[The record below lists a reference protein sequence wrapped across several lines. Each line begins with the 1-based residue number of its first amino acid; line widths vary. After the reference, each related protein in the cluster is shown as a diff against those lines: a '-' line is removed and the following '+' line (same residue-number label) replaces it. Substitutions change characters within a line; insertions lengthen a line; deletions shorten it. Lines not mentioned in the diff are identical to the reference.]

1 MNIKYLLTTLLIG
14 TSVFLQPAVA
24 ATADNVHTP
33 PTTQQITTER
43 ARSMAD
49 AAERAARAQGFAI
62 VISIVDNHGNLK
74 YFQRMDGTSSGSIQ
88 VAQLK
93 AETSARF
100 PLSSRSLGE
109 RSAALP
115 ANPYA
120 SLPGFTL
127 LEGGLPIMDVNGKHI
142 GGIGI
147 SGATPEL
154 DAQFA
159 RAALEAG

>member
-1 MNIKYLLTTLLIG
+1 MQMKNTLTALLIG
-14 TSVFLQPAVA
+14 SAWLATSALAAPPAPPEASGITAEHARKMVA
-24 ATADNVHTP
+24 A
-33 PTTQQITTER
+33 
-43 ARSMAD
+43 
-49 AAERAARAQGFAI
+49 AESAARAEGYAI

-74 YFQRMDGTSSGSIQ
+74 HFHRMDGTSSGSVQ

-93 AETSARF
+93 ASTSARF
-100 PLSSRSLGE
+100 PLASRSLGE

-127 LEGGLPIMDVNGKHI
+127 LEGGLPIIDPDGNHI

-154 DAQFA
+154 DTQFA
-159 RAALEAG
+159 RTALEDATDPS